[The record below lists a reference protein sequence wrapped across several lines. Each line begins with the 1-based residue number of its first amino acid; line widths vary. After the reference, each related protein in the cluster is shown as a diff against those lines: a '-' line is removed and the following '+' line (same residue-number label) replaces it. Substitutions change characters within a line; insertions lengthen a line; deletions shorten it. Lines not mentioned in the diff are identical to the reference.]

1 MTTKNAAASAAS
13 PAPESGTPDRSPR
26 SRSAK
31 KSVLT
36 VTAPPVRAS
45 EKPWT
50 AQELADMRAA
60 IESDIRQLRAE
71 IDTAQ
76 RDLAGLMRDAG
87 DGSGDDQADAGAKT
101 FEREQEITLVNNA
114 RDLLEQNRHALARL
128 DEGRY
133 GVCESCGEP
142 IGKFR
147 LQAAPRAT
155 LCVTCKQKQ
164 ERR

>member
-1 MTTKNAAASAAS
+1 MTTKKAAASSAS
-13 PAPESGTPDRSPR
+13 PAPR
-26 SRSAK
+26 SRSTK
-31 KSVLT
+31 KPALT
-36 VTAPPVRAS
+36 VSAPPVRAG

-50 AQELADMRAA
+50 AKELADMRAA
-60 IESDIRQLRAE
+60 IESDIRQLRTE